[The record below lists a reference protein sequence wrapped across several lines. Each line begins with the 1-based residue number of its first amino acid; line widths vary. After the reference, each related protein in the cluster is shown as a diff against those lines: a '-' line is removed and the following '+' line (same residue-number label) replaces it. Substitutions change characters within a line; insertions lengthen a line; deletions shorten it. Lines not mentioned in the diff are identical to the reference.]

1 MKRILLIALA
11 MIAIIGCS
19 KNEDNDK
26 PIFTQEQMEG
36 RWKWVDTRLPD
47 GKLFSQLL
55 SPQEYRSRLNDFITL
70 RNNTAFIESEIET
83 FSATYKL
90 IGNTMQ
96 ITVNEKTFNMFDIV
110 KRTKERVELKIHN
123 DYKKVKKAEGGY
135 SGIPGYSVDQL
146 LDAILIFDK
155 AD

>member
-1 MKRILLIALA
+1 

-36 RWKWVDTRLPD
+36 RWKWIDSRLPD

-55 SPQEYRSRLNDFITL
+55 PQQEYQSLLNKSFIAL
-70 RNNTAFIESEIET
+70 RGNTASITDEKGT
-83 FSATYKL
+83 LSATYKL
-90 IGNTMQ
+90 IGKTIQ
-96 ITVNEKTFNMFDIV
+96 ISVNGKTLNMFDIV
-110 KRTKERVELKIHN
+110 KGSQEKVELKYHN
-123 DYKKVKKAEGGY
+123 DFKKEIKVRSYGQS
-135 SGIPGYSVDQL
+135 SGIPGYSADQV
-146 LDAILIFDK
+146 LDAVLMYDK